1 MKVSNVREIGT
12 FFDKEKIFLAT
23 VSSSP
28 AETKEMVKSQW
39 GENVPAELVEK
50 IVNAGA
56 ISFEQYDIF
65 YKDEKGYTRYVEE
78 GPETFAGDN
87 SDGKGIVKNVVPVWC
102 YYAEDEVFEFLMNDE
117 HMAIGVK
124 GIEKLNM
131 YNEDYNSTIEIC
143 RGFQI
148 VSKDTDRVDVKYYLD
163 EPGKY
168 EAPDVHVVLFKREY
182 REGKMVYPLNL
193 STITTLSNANYLNE
207 VSDEKFREVLEKVTG
222 ISASEIYMTSAAQDI
237 ILSYLD
243 PQ

>member
-1 MKVSNVREIGT
+1 MKVSNVRKIGT

-28 AETKEMVKSQW
+28 EEMKEMVKSKCD
-39 GENVPAELVEK
+39 EK
-50 IVNAGA
+50 ISTELLERIINSGA
-56 ISFEQYDIF
+56 IAVNQYDIF

-87 SDGKGIVKNVVPVWC
+87 SDGKGIVKNVVPIWC

-117 HMAIGVK
+117 HMSIGVES
-124 GIEKLNM
+124 IEKLNM
-131 YNEDYNSTIEIC
+131 YNEDYNGVIEIC
-143 RGFQI
+143 KGFQI

-182 REGKMVYPLNL
+182 RKGKMVYPLDL

-207 VSDEKFREVLEKVTG
+207 VSDEKFREALEKVAG
-222 ISASEIYMTSAAQDI
+222 ISAAEIYMTSAAQDI